1 MLNKYLLNEWMNDEP
16 VLLGSEQTSL
26 GSVFSVTEFSSLHHF
41 FFRILLFHPY
51 HCHASYHFESHR
63 PQESEEGISK
73 Q

>member
-41 FFRILLFHPY
+41 FFLGFCCFTLIIVMPHIILKVTDLKKVKR
-51 HCHASYHFESHR
+51 E
-63 PQESEEGISK
+63 
-73 Q
+73 